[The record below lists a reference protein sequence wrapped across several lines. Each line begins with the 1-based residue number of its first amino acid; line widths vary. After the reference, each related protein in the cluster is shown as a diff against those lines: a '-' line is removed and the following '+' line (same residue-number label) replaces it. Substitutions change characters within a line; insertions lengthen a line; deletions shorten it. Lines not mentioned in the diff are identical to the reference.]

1 MFALI
6 GRLRWPALT
15 GLFCFGCLLGLVS
28 QGLWRWTEG
37 PLQRRIAMV
46 APSADAIVVLSGRRH
61 PSPGAAQVSE
71 WEGPD
76 RFLAGLDFYR
86 AVMAPRLLFTG
97 SASPFRSGQLLK
109 GQRYLQ

>member
-15 GLFCFGCLLGLVS
+15 GLFCFGRLLGLVS
-28 QGLWRWTEG
+28 QGLWCWTEG
-37 PLQRRIAMV
+37 PLQRRIATV

-97 SASPFRSGQLLK
+97 AASPFRSVQLLK